1 MKKTIL
7 ATLAAAL
14 IASTAAPA
22 FAAQGKGDGDRHGS
36 RHGGP
41 RIERMMERFDADRD
55 GAVQLEEIS
64 AHRLAI
70 FEATDTDKSG
80 SLSKEELKAF
90 GDMRKQ
96 ERKEKREERRAE
108 RKAMKDGAM
117 EDGEMMGK
125 RGDRDG
131 KMGKH
136 GDRDGRMA
144 GKHDGKKGHGKRG
157 GEGRGHHG
165 GPRMERLDI
174 DKNGEISLE
183 EFTALDTKMFDR
195 FDRNG
200 DKKIDIT
207 DFYRNAKSDT
217 DTDNN

>member
-22 FAAQGKGDGDRHGS
+22 FAAQGQGDGA

-41 RIERMMERFDADRD
+41 RIERLMERFDANQD
-55 GAVQLEEIS
+55 GAVMLDEVS
-64 AHRLAI
+64 AHRLAM
-70 FEATDTDKSG
+70 FESGDTDNSG
-80 SLSKEELKAF
+80 SLSKDELKAF
-90 GDMRKQ
+90 GELRKQ
-96 ERKEKREERRAE
+96 QRDEDREERRAE
-108 RKAMKDGAM
+108 RKALKDGATD
-117 EDGEMMGK
+117 DGERMGK
-125 RGDRDG
+125 RADRDG

-144 GKHDGKKGHGKRG
+144 GKQDGKRDGKGKRDD
-157 GEGRGHHG
+157 EGRAGQRG
-165 GPRMERLDI
+165 EMRMERLDA

-183 EFTALDTKMFDR
+183 EFTSVDTKMFER

-200 DKKIDIT
+200 DKKIDVT
-207 DFYRNAKSDT
+207 DFYRTA
-217 DTDNN
+217 NNN